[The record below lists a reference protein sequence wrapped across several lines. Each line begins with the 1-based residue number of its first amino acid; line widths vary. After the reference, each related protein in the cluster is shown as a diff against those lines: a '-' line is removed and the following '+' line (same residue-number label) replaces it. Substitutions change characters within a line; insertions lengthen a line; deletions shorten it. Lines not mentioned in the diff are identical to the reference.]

1 MLKKY
6 SGWFLLLTVHFFLTG
21 FEYAPAEEP
30 KTGGPA
36 VPREASASESTET
49 QGEDWPV
56 FLGNHHYGL
65 SRETGLLKSWPEQ
78 GPPLVWE
85 REIGTGYSAPSVH
98 GNRLVIHHR
107 VDDVE
112 IVECLDAQSAKVLWK
127 YESPS
132 SFTDPYGYNN
142 GPRCTPLLTKD
153 RCYTFGA
160 QGRLL
165 CLELATGKKIWE
177 RETGKEFDI
186 PRAFFGVGATPILE
200 GNRLIVLVGGQPNS
214 GVVAFDAGSGKTL
227 WESVGRKT
235 WDGVE
240 TGWPEPKRYQWTG
253 EEMLVSYSSPVAA
266 TIHGKRHILC
276 LVRQGLVSIDPQTG
290 AENFKYWFRSR
301 LHDSVNAARPVV
313 IGDTILISAAY
324 RTGAA
329 LLKVAPDGK
338 SVTEIW
344 RDRRNLMTHWSTA
357 TPVGEYVFGF
367 SGRHENEAALRC
379 LKVATG
385 EVLWQT
391 SGWEDSIEHLT
402 PVSKSSVKN
411 SKTGKIEAWPYY
423 GRGSSIFAEGNLIVL
438 GERGTLALVKASP
451 KSFQEI
457 SRFKPVRMEYPCWAA
472 PVLSRGKL
480 YLRCENGLVCYDLRA
495 NPSKK

>member
-1 MLKKY
+1 MY
-6 SGWFLLLTVHFFLTG
+6 RRDISSFVLLAVQISFLTG
-21 FEYAPAEEP
+21 CENSPAKEP
-30 KTGGPA
+30 
-36 VPREASASESTET
+36 EAAGVATVSETTKAEHT
-49 QGEDWPV
+49 DVDGEDWPV
-56 FLGNHHYGL
+56 FLGDRNYSL
-65 SRETGLLKSWPEQ
+65 SKETGLLKSWPKQ
-78 GPPLVWE
+78 GPRLVWD
-85 REIGTGYSAPSVH
+85 REIGTGYSAPSVR

-107 VDDVE
+107 IDDVE
-112 IVECLDAQSAKVLWK
+112 IVECLDAGSARVLWK

-132 SFTDPYGYNN
+132 SFSDPYGYNN

-165 CLELATGKKIWE
+165 CLELETGEKIWE
-177 RETGKEFDI
+177 RETQKEFNI

-214 GVVAFDAGSGKTL
+214 GVVAFDAKTGKTL
-227 WESVGRKT
+227 WESVGKKT
-235 WDGVE
+235 WEGVE
-240 TGWPEPKRYQWTG
+240 TGWPEPKKYKWSG

-276 LVRQGLVSIDPQTG
+276 LVRQGLVSIDPETG
-290 AENFKYWFRSR
+290 EENFKYWFRSR

-329 LLKVAPDGK
+329 LLKVSPDGK
-338 SVTEIW
+338 NVQELW
-344 RDRRNLMTHWSTA
+344 RDKRNLMTHWSTA
-357 TPVGEYVFGF
+357 TPLAGYVYGF
-367 SGRHENEAALRC
+367 SGRHENEAALKC
-379 LKVATG
+379 VKVETG
-385 EVLWQT
+385 EVVWQ
-391 SGWEDSIEHLT
+391 SPGWEGSIDHLT
-402 PVSKSSVKN
+402 PVSKSTVKN
-411 SKTGKIEAWPYY
+411 SKTGNVEAWPYY
-423 GRGSSIFAEGNLIVL
+423 GRGSSIYAEGNLIVL

-451 KSFQEI
+451 DSFQEI

-480 YLRCENGLVCYDLRA
+480 FLRCDNALVCYDIKA
-495 NPSKK
+495 PSSK